1 MRTIFV
7 VASGNVNRHAG
18 EEYDTIIE
26 VPDEPTVD
34 TIQTHAEQ
42 VMAGIKALWKQQ
54 IDNPQIGGN
63 KVVAYLDAASPF
75 LAMLLNLQIILKAQD
90 GIEIDMPWYTPPD
103 LQALDS
109 ESKAILDKLEKQ
121 GGVARG

>member
-54 IDNPQIGGN
+54 VDNPQIGGN

>member
-34 TIQTHAEQ
+34 TIQTHEEQ

-54 IDNPQIGGN
+54 VDNPQIGGN

-75 LAMLLNLQIILKAQD
+75 LAMLLNLQIILKAQE
-90 GIEIDMPWYTPPD
+90 GIDIDMPWYTPPD

-109 ESKAILDKLEKQ
+109 ESKAILEKLEKQ
-121 GGVARG
+121 GGAARG

>member
-54 IDNPQIGGN
+54 VDNPQIGGN

-75 LAMLLNLQIILKAQD
+75 LAMLLNLQIILKAQE
-90 GIEIDMPWYTPPD
+90 GIDIDMPWYTPPD

-109 ESKAILDKLEKQ
+109 ESKAILEKLEKQ
-121 GGVARG
+121 GGAARG